1 MTTTLRPHDLIW
13 LTARDALEGITE
25 SWVDSVW
32 HTGLPVVV
40 RRDVDDTGRI
50 PVGVRGLKRDQRA
63 AGWVNAA
70 CVTRVVSPED
80 LSAQGDLLR
89 SPFITQP
96 PVQVALQLA
105 QQAWPWTWGITGS
118 TGYALATGI
127 PVIHADS
134 DLDLLIRAPQPL
146 PAAAFER
153 WQTQLSSALCRAD
166 TQVETPPG
174 GFALN
179 EWLRDGKALL
189 KTHRGPRL
197 VADPWRREE

>member
-25 SWVDSVW
+25 SWVDAAW

-40 RRDVDDTGRI
+40 RRDVDNEGRI
-50 PVGVRGLKRDQRA
+50 PVGVRGLRRDQRA
-63 AGWVNAA
+63 AGWVKPEN
-70 CVTRVVSPED
+70 VLRVVSPED
-80 LSAQGDLLR
+80 LSVAADLLR

-105 QQAWPWTWGITGS
+105 QQSWPWTWGITGS

-134 DLDLLIRAPQPL
+134 DLDLLIRAPCTVSL
-146 PAAAFER
+146 R
-153 WQTQLSSALCRAD
+153 RLLTGRLSSVVRCAGRIHRWIRPRAD
-166 TQVETPPG
+166 S
-174 GFALN
+174 
-179 EWLRDGKALL
+179 R
-189 KTHRGPRL
+189 
-197 VADPWRREE
+197 WRNGYATAKRC

>member
-166 TQVETPPG
+166 TQVETPSG

-189 KTHRGPRL
+189 KTRRGPRL